1 VLCLIVVGVYV
12 KVTTRRRGE
21 VEYRYL
27 TLVEAVRTGT
37 KVTQRTLLRLG
48 EVSELRESGQ
58 LDRIINALQQH
69 AADTWLP
76 VGGLA
81 ADGAPGFG
89 AIAAVRAVFMQLGL
103 ERCFTGAR
111 KNSAHLA
118 DSVFVMAANRLISP
132 WSKRRTITE
141 WLDADVQLPDG
152 VDAPSLD
159 QLYRALDAVADLK
172 ALVETHLYGEL
183 VTLLGL
189 DLRLC
194 CYDLTSTYFETAT
207 AGDERFGSRRFGYSR
222 DKRPDRP
229 QVMIGL
235 LVTGDGIPIAHHV
248 FPGNTNDSATLP
260 GVLTDLQDRFGVGKI
275 AVVADRGLI
284 SEHNLAEVAAA
295 GFDHVLATRLHRDG
309 DVEAVLEAATGDG
322 LVWVPV
328 LGGRTAAEVTHDERR
343 YVVVDSPARH
353 RRDDI
358 RREQLLA
365 RTEDRLIALDAR
377 VRAGKLV
384 DPAKIGAATDR
395 ILRDSGVARCF
406 TTTITTGRFAWAH
419 NHGGLDYEQRLLEG
433 RYVITT
439 SLTPTQAS
447 TAEVVDYYQSLA
459 NIEHRFR
466 VLKDFLGLRPVFHWT
481 EQRVTGHI
489 AICVLAAV
497 IEAVISNR
505 LAAADIRDPDLPG
518 QTISARRALA
528 ELNRIRVHHLDT
540 GNDHVRVISRRNQLQ
555 ASILAALE
563 INTTTWNNARLA

>member
-1 VLCLIVVGVYV
+1 MLWFMVVGMYV
-12 KVTTRRRGE
+12 KVTTRRRGD

-27 TLVEAVRTGT
+27 ALVEAVRTG
-37 KVTQRTLLRLG
+37 KQVTQRTLLRLG

-58 LDRIINALQQH
+58 LDRIINALQAH
-69 AADTWLP
+69 AAETWLP

-89 AIAAVRAVFMQLGL
+89 AIAAVRTVFHQLGL
-103 ERCFTGAR
+103 DRCLTGAR

-118 DSVFVMAANRLISP
+118 DSVFVMIANRLISP

-141 WLDADVQLPDG
+141 WLDADVQLPDD
-152 VDAPSLD
+152 VTAPSLD
-159 QLYRALDAVADLK
+159 QLYRALGAVADLK
-172 ALVETHLYGEL
+172 SSIETHLYGEL
-183 VTLLGL
+183 ITLLGL

-207 AGDERFGSRRFGYSR
+207 TDGERFPSKRFGYSR

-248 FPGNTNDSATLP
+248 FPGNTNDSATLAD
-260 GVLTDLQDRFGVGKI
+260 VLKDLQERFGVGPI

-284 SEHNLAEVAAA
+284 SENNLAEVEAA
-295 GFDHVLATRLHRDG
+295 GFDHVLATRLHRDD
-309 DVEAVLEAATGDG
+309 DVEAVLEAATGDDI
-322 LVWVPV
+322 VWAPV
-328 LGGRTAAEVTHDERR
+328 VGGRTACEIAHDGRR
-343 YVVVDSPARH
+343 YVVIDSPARH

-365 RTEDRLIALDAR
+365 RTEDHLIALTNR
-377 VRAGKLV
+377 VRAGKLK
-384 DPAKIGAATDR
+384 DPAKIGAAADR
-395 ILRDSGVARCF
+395 ILRDCGVGRCF
-406 TTTITTGRFAWAH
+406 TTTIVAGQFTWNH
-419 NHGGLDYEQRLLEG
+419 NDEALDYESRLLAG

-439 SLTPTQAS
+439 SLTPTQAD
-447 TAEVVDYYQSLA
+447 TTEVVRHYQSLTNVEA
-459 NIEHRFR
+459 RFR

-481 EQRVTGHI
+481 ENRVRGHI

-497 IEAVISNR
+497 IEAVIANQ
-505 LAAADIRDPDLPG
+505 LAAADIRDPDLAN
-518 QTISARRALA
+518 QHITARRALA

-540 GNDHVRVISRRNQLQ
+540 GNHHVRVISRRNPLQ
-555 ASILAALE
+555 TAILTAL
-563 INTTTWNNARLA
+563 NTDTTTWDNAHLT